1 MFARIPGDKIKQRI
15 TSMKL
20 LGFLVVGFACAAVTF
35 GQAAVEYSVGAGA
48 ATGAAAG
55 AKGAGQSVGGVFG
68 AVGQILNQAPK
79 PGAPTSAEPGTA
91 AKTYSIPTKP
101 IDPSQVA
108 VGMDRN
114 ELLDRFGE
122 PATRTSQTRRSQMLD
137 TFWYSTITKDELIVS
152 LTDGKVVSTV
162 LASQRK
168 RSQTAALKK

>member
-1 MFARIPGDKIKQRI
+1 
-15 TSMKL
+15 MKL

-55 AKGAGQSVGGVFG
+55 AKGAGQAVGGVFG
-68 AVGQILNQAPK
+68 ALSQVASQAPK
-79 PGAPTSAEPGTA
+79 AAAPAAAASSTTA
-91 AKTYSIPTKP
+91 AAPVVAGKTGSVLTKP
-101 IDPSQVA
+101 IDPSQVT

-137 TFWYSTITKDELIVS
+137 TFWYQTITKDELIVS
-152 LTDGKVVSTV
+152 LADGKVVSTV

-168 RSQTAALKK
+168 RSQTASVKK

>member
-1 MFARIPGDKIKQRI
+1 
-15 TSMKL
+15 MKL

-55 AKGAGQSVGGVFG
+55 AKGAGQAVGGVFG
-68 AVGQILNQAPK
+68 ALSRVANQAPK
-79 PGAPTSAEPGTA
+79 PGAPPAAASSTTAATPATA
-91 AKTYSIPTKP
+91 AKTGSVLTKP
-101 IDPSQVA
+101 IDPSQVT

-114 ELLDRFGE
+114 ELLERFGE

-137 TFWYSTITKDELIVS
+137 TFWYQTITKDELIVS
-152 LTDGKVVSTV
+152 LADGKVVSAV

-168 RSQTAALKK
+168 RNSVASARK